1 MTESAE
7 RIRVVVADDHPLFR
21 EGLSALFEAVPGI
34 EVVAE
39 CSSGA
44 EAVEAAAAVQPDVVI
59 MDLQMPGMSGIDAT
73 RQIVGTSPHIGVL
86 VVTMFDADE
95 SVFGAMKAG
104 ARGYVLKGAGHDEIL
119 RAVRAVAGGEAI
131 FGSAL
136 AKRLIGYFAGAGG
149 PSAVP
154 FGNLTQRERE
164 VLDKVAAGRSNTG
177 IARDLGLSE
186 KTIRNH
192 LSNIFVKLQ
201 VADRAQ
207 AIVRAREAGLGRQPM
222 APPPG

>member
-1 MTESAE
+1 VTEPAE
-7 RIRVVVADDHPLFR
+7 RVRVVIADDHPMFR
-21 EGLSALFEAVPGI
+21 EGLSALFEAVPYV
-34 EVVAE
+34 EVVGE
-39 CSSGA
+39 CFSGA
-44 EAVEAAAAVQPDVVI
+44 EAVEAAVAVQPDVVI

-95 SVFGAMKAG
+95 SVFAAMKAG

-136 AKRLIGYFAGAGG
+136 AKRLIGYFSTSGG
-149 PSAVP
+149 VSAVP

-164 VLDKVAAGRSNTG
+164 VLDKVAAGRSNAG

-186 KTIRNH
+186 KTVRNH

-207 AIVRAREAGLGRQPM
+207 AIVRAREAGLGTGT
-222 APPPG
+222 ALPPR

>member
-1 MTESAE
+1 MTEAV
-7 RIRVVVADDHPLFR
+7 RVVIADDHPMFR
-21 EGLSALFEAVPGI
+21 EGLAALFEAMPDVD
-34 EVVAE
+34 VVAE

-44 EAVEAAAAVQPDVVI
+44 EAIEAAAAHQPDVVL

-95 SVFGAMKAG
+95 SVFAAMKAG

-119 RAVRAVAGGEAI
+119 RAVRTVAAGEAI

-136 AKRLIGYFAGAGG
+136 AKRLIGYFSGAGG

-164 VLDKVAAGRSNTG
+164 VLDKVAAGRSNSG

-186 KTIRNH
+186 KTVRNH

-207 AIVRAREAGLGRQPM
+207 AIVRAREAGLGRDA
-222 APPPG
+222 APPAPR